1 MSVYHIKFFVNLM
14 GNLDLALYP
23 DHILPFIVIGGL
35 LTNFKNHG
43 ESKGKTF

>member
-1 MSVYHIKFFVNLM
+1 M